1 MVLKASKARDEFADL
16 LNRVSYRK
24 ERLLIERHGKPVAA
38 LVPVEDLAL
47 LEALEDRLDLEAAR
61 EALKE
66 PGTTPWKQVKARL
79 GL

>member
-1 MVLKASKARDEFADL
+1 MGLKASKARDEFADL
-16 LNRVSYRK
+16 LNRVVYRK

-47 LEALEDRLDLEAAR
+47 LEALEDELDLEAAR
-61 EALKE
+61 EALRE
-66 PGTTPWKQVKARL
+66 PGTIPWKRVKARL